1 MSKIHTSRRGILRAG
16 AGLAA
21 FGGMSQMVRFS
32 MAAEGSPLPIE
43 IVTSNSNLTNTLLG
57 IAKEKRFLEDLG
69 LKPDITNV
77 ADGSKAIPSI
87 ISGDIDFCT
96 LSGIGL
102 VFPAIA
108 KGGTLKMIGGAS
120 ILLQTAIYSAKPDVK
135 TMKDLEGRVV
145 GTGALGALVHQ
156 VTVAVMQ
163 KKGVDVSKVQFRN
176 VGSNAD
182 IFKAV
187 VAGTVDAGAS
197 GIDVYDQQAKY
208 NVHVVADGELWNSLP
223 EYVYQGAFTSDR
235 AIAEKR
241 DALVRV
247 LAGFAKLYRFIQA
260 PESKES
266 FVNNYKTATGDKD
279 DVQALSQWT
288 FIQKAKPYA
297 TDIALS
303 EEQLRYM
310 QELNVQMSIQ
320 PSVVPFDKVAD
331 MSLAK
336 DALKLI

>member
-1 MSKIHTSRRGILRAG
+1 MSKINTTRRGILRAG

-21 FGGMSQMVRFS
+21 FGGMGQMVSFS
-32 MAAEGSPLPIE
+32 IAAEGSPAPIE

-135 TMKDLEGRVV
+135 TMKDLEGRIV

-156 VTVAVMQ
+156 VTVAVLIDNFISATVEME
-163 KKGVDVSKVQFRN
+163 
-176 VGSNAD
+176 AD
-182 IFKAV
+182 KAAAEAAV
-187 VAGTVDAGAS
+187 LKRKEQVPAS
-197 GIDVYDQQAKY
+197 AR
-208 NVHVVADGELWNSLP
+208 
-223 EYVYQGAFTSDR
+223 R
-235 AIAEKR
+235 A
-241 DALVRV
+241 VP
-247 LAGFAKLYRFIQA
+247 G
-260 PESKES
+260 P
-266 FVNNYKTATGDKD
+266 
-279 DVQALSQWT
+279 
-288 FIQKAKPYA
+288 PC
-297 TDIALS
+297 
-303 EEQLRYM
+303 
-310 QELNVQMSIQ
+310 Q
-320 PSVVPFDKVAD
+320 PRISA
-331 MSLAK
+331 
-336 DALKLI
+336 